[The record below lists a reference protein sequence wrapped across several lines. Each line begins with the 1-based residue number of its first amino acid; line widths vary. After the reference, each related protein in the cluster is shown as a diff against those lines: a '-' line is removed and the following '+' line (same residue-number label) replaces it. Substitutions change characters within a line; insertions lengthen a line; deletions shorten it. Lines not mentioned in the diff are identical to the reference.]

1 MLDCSKNMFC
11 ASMPD
16 DTRAKLC
23 AGCHRRLSKA
33 GSMRLYENFG
43 REVSVILDGAICG
56 SSLVDENA
64 IDNNPTLPLFALC
77 LPGRPLSLDFTF
89 FGKELVGVLT
99 YTYND
104 MVCLTDCCIATFD
117 HGLFRELFDTDRA
130 FALSLMRAAMNL
142 MGDIS
147 QFAALERADSVY
159 TKVNLLMQKLMEFDL
174 YLSRSDI
181 SSVLACNRTS
191 VSRAF
196 ARIAKERPEFFA
208 RYSANKNRPTEY
220 FRPRS

>member
-1 MLDCSKNMFC
+1 
-11 ASMPD
+11 
-16 DTRAKLC
+16 
-23 AGCHRRLSKA
+23 
-33 GSMRLYENFG
+33 MRK
-43 REVSVILDGAICG
+43 
-56 SSLVDENA
+56 
-64 IDNNPTLPLFALC
+64 C

-89 FGKELVGVLT
+89 FGKELVEVLT

-104 MVCLTDCCIATFD
+104 MVCLTDCCIATFEHD
-117 HGLFRELFDTDRA
+117 LFRKLFETDRA
-130 FALSLMRAAMNL
+130 FAFALMRAAMNL

-159 TKVNLLMQKLMEFDL
+159 TEVSLLMQKLMEFDL

-181 SSVLACNRTS
+181 SNVLACNRTS

-196 ARIAKERPEFFA
+196 ARIEEERPEFFA
-208 RYSANKNRPTEY
+208 RYVANKNRPTEY